1 MASELSLLME
11 TEKFQ
16 IFFLR
21 KGYRRMSSLQSG
33 LKQIPS
39 NAGYYIPVAD
49 CRTTF
54 YQNNGTDAAPQISS
68 NVYGRSSITSTLINA
83 AGAGVFR
90 DMGKTLVSSSRAFRK
105 VQLLTST
112 NSLVNG
118 GTEGVGGVDTAPT
131 NYITGY
137 IELPGTGGALQG
149 SGSFTPVARL
159 G

>member
-1 MASELSLLME
+1 
-11 TEKFQ
+11 
-16 IFFLR
+16 
-21 KGYRRMSSLQSG
+21 MSSLQSE
-33 LKQIPS
+33 LKQIPA
-39 NAGYYIPVAD
+39 NAGYYIKVGAITTAANT
-49 CRTTF
+49 TTF
-54 YQNNGTDAAPQISS
+54 YANYGTDALPNISN
-68 NVYGRSSITSTLINA
+68 NVYALSSVTSTFLVNA
-83 AGAGVFR
+83 GSAVFR

-118 GTEGVGGVDTAPT
+118 GTAGVGGVDAAPT

-137 IELPGTGGALQG
+137 IELPGTGGGALQG